1 MSANG
6 ISSLGTKQAR
16 QVKKLDIAQGKRQG
30 YVVDIAGN
38 IGVILDQ
45 SKPYFRKLNT
55 YDILRLPT
63 QYTGNNITN
72 NPGQLIQG
80 RPWLLGAVE
89 NPTTIEETVTQETLV
104 ALQIW
109 YDSGDTT
116 TFVPSA
122 TDENQITQW
131 TDKSNFAHNA
141 NPAGGG
147 AKPSYENTILQ
158 PVNTGYGYLEFDGND
173 QLTVNPFTTLQNQ
186 SGFTVFVVAN
196 FLNTTGIHYLTETN
210 QNDLRINS
218 NNTTIEVGMNGV
230 VGTVATEADTNWN
243 IHSLIFD
250 GTQTTNA
257 DKLKYRK
264 NSIDK
269 TLTFTGT
276 VPTSTSASNTHF
288 AIGEDYAMT
297 PNTGLVG
304 YIGEIIL
311 FSKALT
317 TTEYQNVENYLSNKW
332 GI

>member
-6 ISSLGTKQAR
+6 ISSLSTKQAR
-16 QVKKLDIAQGKRQG
+16 HVGKLDIAQGKRQG
-30 YVVDIAGN
+30 YVVDVAGN
-38 IGVILDQ
+38 IGVIKDQ
-45 SKPYFRKLNT
+45 NKPYFRKLNT

-72 NPGQLIQG
+72 NPGQLLQG
-80 RPWLLGAVE
+80 RPWLLGTIETPV
-89 NPTTIEETVTQETLV
+89 TIEETVTQETLV
-104 ALQIW
+104 SLQIW
-109 YDSGDTT
+109 YDSGDTSS
-116 TFVPSA
+116 FVPNA

-141 NPAGGG
+141 NPAGGS

-158 PVNTGYGYLEFDGND
+158 PVNNGYGYLEFDGND

-186 SGFTVFVVAN
+186 SGFTVFVVAK
-196 FLNTTGIHYLTETN
+196 FLNNTGIQYITETN
-210 QNDLRINS
+210 ENDLRINS
-218 NNTTIEVGMNGV
+218 NATNMEIGMKGV
-230 VGTVATEADTNWN
+230 VGTVANEADTNWN

-250 GTQTTNA
+250 GTQATNA

-264 NSIDK
+264 NSVDK
-269 TLTFTGT
+269 NVTFTGT
-276 VPTSTSASNTHF
+276 VPTSTSTLNTHF

-304 YIGEIIL
+304 YVGEVVL
-311 FSKALT
+311 FSKTLSA
-317 TTEYQNVENYLSNKW
+317 TEYQNVENYFSNKW